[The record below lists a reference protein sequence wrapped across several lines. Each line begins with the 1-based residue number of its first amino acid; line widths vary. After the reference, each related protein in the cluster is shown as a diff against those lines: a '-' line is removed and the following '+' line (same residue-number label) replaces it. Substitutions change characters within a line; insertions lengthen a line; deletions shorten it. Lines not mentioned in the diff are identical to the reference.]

1 MSDHPS
7 TTEPVAEPLPL
18 VSRSLLLV
26 VVAISVML
34 VLLAFLAWRV
44 LRAQPV
50 ALAVGE
56 PVPSFHLQLI
66 EGGSLTLADLQG
78 QGIVLNFWASWCDP
92 CRDEAPLLEET
103 WLRNR
108 DAGIAVLGVAH
119 LDQKAAALRFIQTF
133 RLTYPNGRD
142 SGSLIARAYGIQGV
156 PETFFIDP
164 AGNLAGVW
172 RGPLTPD
179 ALQHFLPL
187 IQPTS

>member
-1 MSDHPS
+1 VSDHPS
-7 TTEPVAEPLPL
+7 TTEPVAGPPPL

-34 VLLAFLAWRV
+34 VLLALLAWRV

-50 ALAVGE
+50 ALAVGN
-56 PVPSFHLQLI
+56 PAPPFHLQLI

-78 QGIVLNFWASWCDP
+78 RGVVLNFWASWCDP
-92 CRDEAPLLEET
+92 CRDEAPLLEQT
-103 WLRNR
+103 WQGSQNM
-108 DAGIAVLGVAH
+108 GITVVGVAH
-119 LDQKAAALRFIQTF
+119 LDQKAAAVRFIQTF
-133 RLTYPNGRD
+133 GITYPNGRD

-172 RGPLTPD
+172 RGPLT
-179 ALQHFLPL
+179 AETMQQFLPL
-187 IQPTS
+187 IQPAP